1 MDLTTVI
8 LVAIAVMAIIV
19 FLILRNK
26 KDEKEFETNL
36 NNDYTKPKE
45 HDADV

>member
-8 LVAIAVMAIIV
+8 LVAVAVMAIIV

-26 KDEKEFETNL
+26 KDEKQFENNL
-36 NNDYTKPKE
+36 NNDYPKPKE
-45 HDADV
+45 HNEDI

>member
-19 FLILRNK
+19 FLIFRNK
-26 KDEKEFETNL
+26 KDETEFENNL
-36 NNDYTKPKE
+36 NNNYPKPKE
-45 HDADV
+45 HDSNV

>member
-8 LVAIAVMAIIV
+8 LVAIAVMAIII
-19 FLILRNK
+19 FLIFRNK
-26 KDEKEFETNL
+26 KDEKEFENNL
-36 NNDYTKPKE
+36 NNDYPKPKE

>member
-26 KDEKEFETNL
+26 KDEKQFENNL
-36 NNDYTKPKE
+36 NNNYPKPKE
-45 HDADV
+45 HDTNV